1 MKSLYEEYGE
11 VLLQAFISSIIFSL
25 FISFFLTALL
35 NTNVGFIKEE
45 FSPLQLSLDADI
57 VSIKEFGVYDALI
70 KVNEEYDYKDKVWAF
85 NSNGEDIKS
94 YISILNY
101 SDLDTSVEGEKELT
115 YVLRY
120 NGEVRAVK
128 GKLVIV
134 DEKEE
139 LCA

>member
-45 FSPLQLSLDADI
+45 LSPLQLSLDADI

-85 NSNGEDIKS
+85 NSNDEDIKS

>member
-85 NSNGEDIKS
+85 NSNDEDIKS

-101 SDLDTSVEGEKELT
+101 SDLDTSVEDEKELT

>member
-85 NSNGEDIKS
+85 NSNDEDIKS

>member
-85 NSNGEDIKS
+85 NSNDEDIKS

-120 NGEVRAVK
+120 NGETRAIK

-134 DEKEE
+134 DETEE